1 MVILC
6 RILAIRPFKSGIIG
20 AVDKIHHFSHKN
32 WKNHHPCQG
41 GDGSVTVGESRTVL
55 IGKDVLSR
63 VSSGSWSGLSDIL
76 FTNTQNPRRCP
87 SVENPDLGAKTGVLF
102 LFQ

>member
-32 WKNHHPCQG
+32 WKNHHPDLG
-41 GDGSVTVGESRTVL
+41 GDGSVTVGESRTIL
-55 IGKDVLSR
+55 IGKDDLFF
-63 VSSGSWSGLSDIL
+63 GLFRL
-76 FTNTQNPRRCP
+76 WTQ
-87 SVENPDLGAKTGVLF
+87 VV
-102 LFQ
+102 